1 MVEII
6 RGKIFRMAP
15 APTSKHQHVSGN
27 LFFLIKKYL
36 VKKRC
41 NCFTAPFDVILPSIG
56 KDFNASDKV
65 VQPDLVVIC
74 DPSKIQEKGCFGAPD
89 WIIEILSPFT
99 AKKDLQIKFDLY
111 EEAGVKEYWIV
122 EPINESVEVFVL
134 ENGRYKRI
142 KAYAQDD
149 KVPCH
154 TLLGL
159 EIDLTEIFTGPFN

>member
-1 MVEII
+1 
-6 RGKIFRMAP
+6 
-15 APTSKHQHVSGN
+15 
-27 LFFLIKKYL
+27 
-36 VKKRC
+36 
-41 NCFTAPFDVILPSIG
+41 VILPSIG
-56 KDFNASDKV
+56 KDFNSSDKV

-111 EEAGVKEYWIV
+111 EEAGVNEYWIV
-122 EPINESVEVFVL
+122 EPMNESVEVFVL

-159 EIDLTEIFTGPFN
+159 EIDLSEIFTGPFN